1 LNIIELVI
9 SKLGVN
15 RAIRWTL
22 LTQGIRLIT
31 GPATMFLMIR
41 YLSAECQGYAYT
53 FGSVLA
59 ISIFLEMGFSQNIL
73 QFASHEFASLSF
85 RENGSLTGDSD
96 AYSRLISLGRL
107 SFKYYGVAAIL
118 FFIALMIGGNWFF
131 STSHDVGISWQGPW
145 LLVSITSAL
154 GLFLNP
160 CWSLLEG
167 CNKIPEVE
175 KFRFYSS
182 LVGFIGLAI
191 GLLSGLGL
199 YAVCI
204 NSLVI
209 TLISL
214 FFLAS
219 RWRHFIKMFLVPTS
233 GPVISWRNEIWPFQ
247 WRIAVSW
254 MCGYFIFSII
264 TPMVFRLAGPKEAG
278 QIGFTLQLTRLVA
291 SVASSWSTTRLPEF
305 GMLVARR
312 DWLKLAEIWRRSTTM
327 NVIVASVG
335 SVGMIIGMEA
345 VMFFVP
351 NIASRYGGGLV
362 AFYFCVSMVAQSL
375 INSLAYYL
383 RAFKEEPFMG
393 LSVANAILSFSL
405 IALLTLKWQV
415 NGAALAYML
424 STLIMLP
431 FAWRTFQI
439 KGRAYREMHLGR
451 CASKSPA

>member
-1 LNIIELVI
+1 
-9 SKLGVN
+9 
-15 RAIRWTL
+15 
-22 LTQGIRLIT
+22 
-31 GPATMFLMIR
+31 MFLMIR
-41 YLSAECQGYAYT
+41 YLSADCQGYAYT

-85 RENGSLTGDSD
+85 RENGSLTGDPD

-107 SFKYYGVAAIL
+107 SFKYYGVAAVL

-131 STSHDVGISWQGPW
+131 ATSHDVGISWRGPW

-154 GLFLNP
+154 GLLLNP

-182 LVGFIGLAI
+182 FVGFVGLAL
-191 GLLSGLGL
+191 GLLSGFGL

-204 NSLVI
+204 NSLVA
-209 TLISL
+209 TLMSL
-214 FFLAS
+214 LFLAS
-219 RWRHFIKMFLVPTS
+219 RWRHFIKMFLVPTN

-264 TPMVFRLAGPKEAG
+264 TPTVFRLAGPREAG

-312 DWLKLAEIWRRSTTM
+312 DWQNLAEIWRKSTAM
-327 NVIVASVG
+327 SVIVASLG
-335 SVGMIIGMEA
+335 SIGMIICMEG
-345 VMFFVP
+345 VMRFMP
-351 NIASRYGGGLV
+351 NISTRYGGGLV
-362 AFYFCVSMVAQSL
+362 AFYFCVSMVTQSF

-393 LSVANAILSFSL
+393 LSVVNAILSFSL
-405 IALLTLKWQV
+405 ITLLTLKWQV
-415 NGAALAYML
+415 SGAALAYML

-439 KGRAYREMHLGR
+439 KGRAYRGAHSARISGET
-451 CASKSPA
+451 PI